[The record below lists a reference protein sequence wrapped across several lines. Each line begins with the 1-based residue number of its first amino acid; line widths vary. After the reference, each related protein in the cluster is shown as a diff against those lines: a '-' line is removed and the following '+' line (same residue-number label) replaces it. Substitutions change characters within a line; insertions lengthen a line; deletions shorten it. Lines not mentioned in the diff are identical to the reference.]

1 MGHIVEG
8 LVRYLANNAN
18 HPAFETLS
26 MGMVA
31 KSLFLSWATVY
42 I

>member
-8 LVRYLANNAN
+8 IVHYLANNAN

-26 MGMVA
+26 AGMVA
-31 KSLFLSWATVY
+31 KSLLFTWASVY